1 MSAPSVTGSKGIDT
15 KDKSERKELTLVY
28 KCVVIITNGNNPIT
42 SLEKAPTD
50 GTAVINISTQLLS
63 LGTVPDIQDPSVD
76 TLDNTKIE
84 RDIITYPEAD
94 SRDKSDSTTQYLIT
108 KLEGYGQNYSN
119 IILKIYL
126 LGYNDGSVAQNSFI
140 VALDNHLGKS
150 AVLKQLLDRERSTVD
165 SMSLNDETERKY
177 DRTKHLPPIDAK
189 LTAMF
194 SHYVYYYMDWLEHS
208 ANFSGKMHK
217 LLSFGRED
225 PEMEGFIENLDQL
238 CKDHSE
244 NTDQQPPKE
253 KSPIPEA
260 IDTAINMA
268 INVQGESVSNLA
280 TDPVST
286 TGDIV
291 ETTGNA
297 ISRGTSTIGE
307 SMETA
312 GIISGNIAKTTGTV
326 LGKISETTGSVLRDS
341 VRGMGASLGPVGS
354 AIGNVV
360 GDTVSMT
367 GSFMADGIEG
377 AGSIVGDM
385 ATASGAIAG
394 KVVKTAGSAAG
405 TVLSK
410 SGALIRES
418 AAATKNLIK
427 SAWTAT
433 GKIAWDLTKRGVAD
447 TYYGLVFIKNILT
460 KDSIVAVGDYK
471 VRQRIVNRMYE
482 VVEIVGTEE
491 AKAANTKNK
500 KGEIDVKMTEG
511 RRKLLEEMIVTSINR
526 RMPYD
531 FYEFYAKLGYW
542 DYLGDDFKP
551 LREEAI
557 HWHVCHPSMIIKRLN
572 SNSDKYP
579 FLCKNACPQFI
590 EGIMTIED
598 KIGIPVYCHDIF
610 PQGMSWL
617 SGYGAA
623 LFVRVDKEEKW
634 NKNHCTRITTS
645 GARPMRYSYVSK
657 GTDFNSFNDW
667 VFVDLLQAF
676 TGGSLQHG
684 HAVSNAIKIYK
695 SIKSKYPDVEL
706 LFAGH
711 SLGGGLASSCAV
723 SVPECHAVTF
733 NAAGLNFI
741 GSMWTR
747 VTGAVANFS
756 IETLRP
762 LAIADRV
769 HPIRI
774 QGEIVDVLM
783 IFAKGLTSCL
793 NERAYG
799 RYALE
804 ITGVNKNSASK
815 HGINN
820 FLNRNILSLLHI
832 PSKETKKKFYSN
844 ITEVRVLSDN
854 AASTA
859 SAFDLKLKFEILEG
873 KAVTKINNKFMFKST
888 GALSIKNV
896 KENIKIINEY
906 LVNKE

>member
-1 MSAPSVTGSKGIDT
+1 MNASSVTGSKGIDT

-50 GTAVINISTQLLS
+50 GTAVISISTQLLS

-76 TLDNTKIE
+76 SLDNAKIE

-94 SRDKSDSTTQYLIT
+94 SQDKSDSTTQYLIT
-108 KLEGYGQNYSN
+108 KLEGYRQNYSN

-126 LGYNDGSVAQNSFI
+126 LGYNDGSVAQNCFI
-140 VALDNHLGKS
+140 VALDNHLGES
-150 AVLKQLLDRERSTVD
+150 GVLKQLLDRERSTVET
-165 SMSLNDETERKY
+165 MSLNDEVERKY
-177 DRTKHLPPIDAK
+177 DRTKELPPIDAK
-189 LTAMF
+189 LAAMF

-217 LLSFGRED
+217 LLSFGKED

-244 NTDQQPPKE
+244 STDQQPPKE
-253 KSPIPEA
+253 SNPILEA
-260 IDTAINMA
+260 IDATVNMA
-268 INVQGESVSNLA
+268 INAQGESIGNLV
-280 TDPVST
+280 TGPVST

-291 ETTGNA
+291 ESIGEA
-297 ISRGTSTIGE
+297 ISTGTSTVGD
-307 SMETA
+307 SMETS
-312 GIISGNIAKTTGTV
+312 GIISGNIAKTTGSV
-326 LGKISETTGSVLRDS
+326 LGNIAETTGGVLGNS
-341 VRGMGASLGPVGS
+341 LRGAGESLGPVES

-360 GDTVSMT
+360 GGAVSMT
-367 GSFMADGIEG
+367 GSVVANGIEG
-377 AGSIVGDM
+377 AGSMVGDM
-385 ATASGAIAG
+385 ATTSGTMAA
-394 KVVKTAGSAAG
+394 KVVKTAGSAVGMVIA
-405 TVLSK
+405 K

-418 AAATKNLIK
+418 AVATKNIIK

-433 GKIAWDLTKRGVAD
+433 GKIAWDQTKRGIAD
-447 TYYGLVFIKNILT
+447 AYYGLVFIKSILT
-460 KDSIVAVGDYK
+460 KDSIVALGDYK
-471 VRQRIVNRMYE
+471 VRQRIVNRLYE

-500 KGEIDVKMTEG
+500 KGETDVRMTEG

-551 LREEAI
+551 LREEAR

-579 FLCKNACPQFI
+579 FICRNAYPQFI
-590 EGIMTIED
+590 EGILTIED
-598 KIGIPVYCHDIF
+598 KTGIPVYCHDIF

-634 NKNHCTRITTS
+634 DKNYCTRIITS
-645 GARPMRYSYVSK
+645 GTKPTRYSYVSK

-684 HAVSNAIKIYK
+684 HAVSNAIKLYK
-695 SIKSKYPDVEL
+695 SIKSRYPDVEL

-747 VTGAVANFS
+747 ITGAVANFS

-774 QGEIVDVLM
+774 KGEIVDVLM
-783 IFAKGLTSCL
+783 IIAKGLTSCL

-799 RYALE
+799 RYPLE
-804 ITGVNKNSASK
+804 ISGVNKNTASK

-832 PSKETKKKFYSN
+832 PSKGTKKSSHSN

-854 AASTA
+854 AASSA
-859 SAFDLKLKFEILEG
+859 STFDLKLKFEILEG

-888 GALSIKNV
+888 GALSVKNV